1 MAPEEN
7 GSNSTPRT
15 KETERLVELIGR
27 EPDPERDRASLELLE
42 SAADP
47 AVDALVAHLCADRKL
62 CVWPIGTLM
71 PGLAAAKGSLS
82 EGCFSTRV
90 VNVLGRAGMRAWA
103 DLAAESAESLLLLP
117 NFGPNCLSEVFA
129 VAAREWAGTVLCRD
143 GPDAQTEE
151 EAPARGWQ
159 LNGDL
164 AGAFQELEANARA
177 FEIFKRRLLAPEER
191 PSLRELGAAIGVSGE
206 RVRQREH
213 AVEDAIAERMQDPAW
228 PLRAAVGQLTEKL
241 GSLARSER
249 LPAVLAELDPD
260 GCVFAAPHRQALLLR
275 LAAYEL
281 CGEWVF
287 RVDLDRRT
295 DSLLEAL
302 TERGGPATIEECSWA
317 LDALDVPSGLRLP
330 WIASRPGMQVMGGL
344 VARKS
349 QAMEVAIEVLGAAG
363 EPLEIAELFERT
375 EPPYSLATFR
385 SHLLHDDRFARQ
397 GVRRY
402 GLSEWQG
409 ELYTTLC
416 EKMREEIERHG
427 GAMDLDLLALT
438 MAERFGV
445 TEGSVLHRA
454 RTPQFEVDSSGLIS
468 RCIAPRVIPPATLAL
483 THGCFRLEAGWAMRQ
498 RVTRTLLGGA
508 TVRMPLAFAREL
520 GLQFGTS
527 QIVMCATGELHA
539 HWPRYE
545 SSVAHLSSLRA
556 VAEKHGAEEGD
567 DLFAVHSGKDWLDFL
582 LIEKRRR
589 DEASGT
595 ARLALE
601 CGREPGREPIRQ
613 VLAALGFD
621 PNLSSAGLAICSRL
635 EERHERNLAEECLS
649 SQAELLKR
657 GYV

>member
-15 KETERLVELIGR
+15 REAERLLELIGR

-62 CVWPIGTLM
+62 RVWPIGTLM
-71 PGLAAAKGSLS
+71 PGLAAAKGSFR

-90 VNVLGRAGMRAWA
+90 VNTLGRAGMRAWP

-117 NFGPNCLSEVFA
+117 NFGSNCLSEVFA
-129 VAAREWAGTVLCRD
+129 VAAREWARTVMRRD
-143 GPDAQTEE
+143 GPDARTKEE
-151 EAPARGWQ
+151 VPARGWQ

-177 FEIFKRRLLAPEER
+177 FEIFKRHLLAPEER
-191 PSLRELGAAIGVSGE
+191 PSLRELGAEIGVSGE

-213 AVEDAIAERMQDPAW
+213 AVEDAIADRMQDPAW
-228 PLRAAVGQLTEKL
+228 PLRVAVEQITGRL

-249 LPAVLAELDPD
+249 LPTVFAELDSD
-260 GCVFAAPHRQALLLR
+260 GCVFTAPHRQALLLR

-287 RVDLDRRT
+287 DVDLDRRT
-295 DSLLEAL
+295 DALLKAL
-302 TERGGPATIEECSWA
+302 TERGPAGVEECSWA
-317 LDALDVPSGLRLP
+317 LDALDVPSELRLP

-344 VARKS
+344 VARTS

-363 EPLEIAELFERT
+363 GPLEIAELFERT

-416 EKMREEIERHG
+416 EKMQEEIERHG
-427 GAMDLDLLALT
+427 GAMELDLLAQT

-445 TEGSVLHRA
+445 TESSVLHRA

-468 RCIAPRVIPPATLAL
+468 RCIAPRVIPPATMAL

-527 QIVMCATGELHA
+527 QIVMCAIGEVHA

-545 SSVAHLSSLRA
+545 SSVAHMSSLRA
-556 VAEKHGAEEGD
+556 VAEKHGAEQGD
-567 DLFAVHSGKDWLDFL
+567 DLFAIHSGQDWLDFR
-582 LIEKRRR
+582 LIEKHRR
-589 DEASGT
+589 EAASGM

-601 CGREPGREPIRQ
+601 CGREPGKEPVRQ

-621 PNLSSAGLAICSRL
+621 PNLSNVETAIRDRF
-635 EERHERNLAEECLS
+635 EARHERHLAEQVPEVTS
-649 SQAELLKR
+649 
-657 GYV
+657 